1 MLHSWP
7 HFRHAERH
15 MLLAC
20 RILQKVRIHP
30 TCLWT
35 KLQAGSLVVPSDRS
49 VEESFLF
56 PNGPVERNRQLGLA
70 EIEKFLQTYERLQ
83 AHWQVLK
90 DCAIEIIKTKMKEK
104 DIRGQVTG
112 RVKDFESLKTKL
124 LQRNSRAPYKD
135 DEAILNDGL
144 DFIGLRIALY
154 LPDDQPKVELLLKEA
169 FVYESTTTFD
179 RDWDYRR
186 PQAYRKRFG
195 EYTADHVWV
204 KLNKGG
210 QLLYY
215 KMFKEYQRDA
225 VTGTSIIYQSQPLE
239 VQLRSVLMD
248 AWANLS
254 HFLEYKHLDGALS
267 GKEMQL
273 LDAIKGQVEGA
284 ELLIDILH
292 QEHNKRINNNKR
304 RIDSVEDVNDIVTEY
319 IPADLLHKI
328 PCGDMSLLLKYLQ
341 MTDHATPYKLRKLMA
356 EVSTRDDIRA
366 GLAAWVRDYDPLPT
380 TISYYITSRVLSHRQ
395 LFYTRNQRS

>member
-1 MLHSWP
+1 MPLGQEH
-7 HFRHAERH
+7 
-15 MLLAC
+15 LA
-20 RILQKVRIHP
+20 QS
-30 TCLWT
+30 
-35 KLQAGSLVVPSDRS
+35 A
-49 VEESFLF
+49 EESFLF
-56 PNGPVERNRQLGLA
+56 PNGPVEHNRQLGLA
-70 EIEKFLQTYERLQ
+70 EVEKFLQKYERLQ

-90 DCAIEIIKTKMKEK
+90 DCAIEIIKAKMKEK

-112 RVKDFESLKTKL
+112 RVKDIKSLKAKL
-124 LQRNSRAPYKD
+124 EQRNSRAPYKD

-144 DFIGLRIALY
+144 DFVGLRIALY

-179 RDWDYRR
+179 RDWDYGR

-195 EYTADHVWV
+195 EYAADHVWV

-210 QLLYY
+210 QLQYY
-215 KMFKEYQRDA
+215 KMFKDYQRDA
-225 VTGTSIIYQSQPLE
+225 ITGTSIIYQSQPLE

-248 AWANLS
+248 AWANIS
-254 HFLEYKHLDGALS
+254 HFLEYKHLDGAPS

-284 ELLIDILH
+284 EILIDVLH

-319 IPADLLHKI
+319 IPADLLRKI
-328 PCGDMSLLLKYLQ
+328 PRGDMELLLKVLQ
-341 MTDHATPYKLRKLMA
+341 TLDHATPYKLRKLMA
-356 EVSTRDDIRA
+356 EVS
-366 GLAAWVRDYDPLPT
+366 V
-380 TISYYITSRVLSHRQ
+380 S
-395 LFYTRNQRS
+395 